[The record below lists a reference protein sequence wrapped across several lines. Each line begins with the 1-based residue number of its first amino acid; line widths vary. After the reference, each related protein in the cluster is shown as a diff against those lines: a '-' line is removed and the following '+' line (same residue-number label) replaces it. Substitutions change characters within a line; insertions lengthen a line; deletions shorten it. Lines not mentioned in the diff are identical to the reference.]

1 MHQTFSDVLFNNR
14 PTFRRLL
21 NPLNSSLYLQR
32 EGGSQ
37 TSSPAVVKDRCLA
50 VFKPRLRVKIM
61 GHRPTR
67 RRTSLGKNLKVTSQQ
82 KRDI

>member
-1 MHQTFSDVLFNNR
+1 
-14 PTFRRLL
+14 
-21 NPLNSSLYLQR
+21 
-32 EGGSQ
+32 
-37 TSSPAVVKDRCLA
+37 
-50 VFKPRLRVKIM
+50 VKIM